1 MFPFQD
7 DNPTERTPV
16 ATYAIIAINVVLF
29 LWMMRLPQEQ
39 LHDVQYHYGFVPAR
53 ATRLPEGKPVLI
65 ADRQLIGYNFF
76 GDPVVKEREVSLPAS
91 AGEIMLSLLT
101 CMFLHGGWMHIIGNM
116 WFLWIFGDNI
126 EDRLGPVLYVVLY
139 VVGGLLA
146 SACHWLYNPAST
158 MPVIGAS
165 GAISAILGA
174 YAITWPWARVH
185 TLVFLFVFVTIIDL
199 PALLFLGIWFLG
211 QLLPATQQ
219 LHGGV
224 AGGVAWWAH
233 VGGFVAGL
241 IMMPLFSAALGVES
255 KPAPRPAEEE
265 GKMDDLW

>member
-16 ATYAIIAINVVLF
+16 ATYAIIALNVVVF
-29 LWMMRLPQEQ
+29 LWMQRLPQTQ
-39 LHDVQYHYGFVPAR
+39 LHDVQYRYGFVPAR
-53 ATRLPEGKPVLI
+53 LTDLPDKKPVPIRDEQVIQHPL
-65 ADRQLIGYNFF
+65 F
-76 GDPVVKEREVSLPAS
+76 GQPVVVVREITLEAAP
-91 AGEIMLSLLT
+91 GEIMLSLLT

-116 WFLWIFGDNI
+116 WFLWIFGDNV

-146 SACHWLYNPAST
+146 SACHWLHSPAST

-165 GAISAILGA
+165 GAISAVLGA

-211 QLLPATQQ
+211 QLLPATQE

-233 VGGFVAGL
+233 IGGFAAGL
-241 IMMPLFSAALGVES
+241 IMMPLFSAALGVEN
-255 KPAPRPAEEE
+255 KPAPRSAEEE
-265 GKMDDLW
+265 GKMDDLR